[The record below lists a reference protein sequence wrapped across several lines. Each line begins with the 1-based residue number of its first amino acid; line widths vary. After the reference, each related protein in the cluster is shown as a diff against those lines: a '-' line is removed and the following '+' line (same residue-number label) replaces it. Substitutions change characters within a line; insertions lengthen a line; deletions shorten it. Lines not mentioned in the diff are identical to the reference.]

1 MIKNKY
7 DYIEV
12 SDLSYDMQLL
22 VGKFGIVFA
31 RELMKLVGGKQ
42 LYIPKFES
50 MREAHKRII
59 TELGEMSAREI
70 AGIIGVSEMHIRNL
84 KREML

>member
-7 DYIEV
+7 DYIEAT
-12 SDLSYDMQLL
+12 DLSYDMQLL
-22 VGKFGIVFA
+22 IEKFGIVFA

-42 LYIPKFES
+42 IYIPKFES

-59 TELGEMSAREI
+59 NELKDLSAREI